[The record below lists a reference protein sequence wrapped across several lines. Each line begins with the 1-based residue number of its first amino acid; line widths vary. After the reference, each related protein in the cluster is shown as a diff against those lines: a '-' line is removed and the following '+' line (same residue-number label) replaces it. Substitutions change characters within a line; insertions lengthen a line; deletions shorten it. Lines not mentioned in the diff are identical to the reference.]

1 MIKDQCDNCNK
12 QGTFNC
18 SLNVVFN
25 GLTCDMYSKR
35 ISLEKTT
42 ENTERT
48 VDGVETG
55 TNDNQSSGSYKIDL
69 VKHCDNKSV
78 QVDYTIQEND
88 SNRNEDNTLITS
100 EYLKNNTK
108 IHGWLSFFLF
118 LMVWVA

>member
-18 SLNVVFN
+18 SLNIVFN

-69 VKHCDNKSV
+69 VKHGDTNLSKSIT
-78 QVDYTIQEND
+78 QFKKMIQTEMKTI
-88 SNRNEDNTLITS
+88 
-100 EYLKNNTK
+100 
-108 IHGWLSFFLF
+108 H
-118 LMVWVA
+118 